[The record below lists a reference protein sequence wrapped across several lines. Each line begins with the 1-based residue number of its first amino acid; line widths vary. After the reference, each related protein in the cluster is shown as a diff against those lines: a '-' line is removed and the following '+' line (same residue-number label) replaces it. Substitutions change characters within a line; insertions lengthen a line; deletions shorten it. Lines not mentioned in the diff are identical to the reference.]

1 MKSVMFVCQDNS
13 YSQIAQAWMYDFVE
27 GDIFVASAGLTLG
40 QFSPYF
46 ARVMNEVGLDISDH
60 DPKLLSDYHP
70 YNFDAVI
77 SLCAMS
83 MRLPEQWM
91 MCRFFDEWIVPQPE
105 EESSAAYRYVRD
117 DIREQVEGFLRSE

>member
-1 MKSVMFVCQDNS
+1 MKNVMFVCQDNT
-13 YSQIAQAWMYDFVE
+13 YAQIAKAWMCDFVG
-27 GDIFVASAGLTLG
+27 GDIFVVSTGLALS
-40 QFSPYF
+40 QSSPYF

-70 YNFDAVI
+70 HNFDAVI
-77 SLCAMS
+77 SLCTMS

-105 EESSAAYRYVRD
+105 AESSEAYRYIRE
-117 DIREQVEGFLRSE
+117 DIRNKVEDFLRSI